1 MVPQRTPA
9 CQAAAQIGRRLGQHP
24 GGRRAQRY
32 GHSGGNQRLSKRS
45 GDPPQAGYPFGLQ
58 MPGKKVNMA
67 MDKPVKEGFTGK
79 ERDKHSGLDYF
90 GARYYDAGI
99 GKWLSVDPL
108 AEKYYAYGGY
118 VYTLNNPISLI
129 DPNGMEVVG
138 DTSDLKVLADQLN
151 KWIKEHGI
159 KDAMVSFE
167 EAYTADGNKY
177 YRLSTNGTGWNDLAS
192 GSQSV
197 QGLTM
202 KLPYTNE
209 SANSI
214 ATKGLIH
221 LDEMIRSET
230 TIDFLYGSE
239 TSDGVKTQ
247 GGGLNS
253 KGIHVAVDKGENLGV
268 VMHELVGHGHPAY
281 NSGQENDLGAVF
293 GDYSRSSF
301 HDAKYGD
308 HWSDNGLIL
317 GGGYAGKYS
326 RKYVLWGQVKPSFK
340 MPRKRPF

>member
-1 MVPQRTPA
+1 LACLERRSYGEPA
-9 CQAAAQIGRRLGQHP
+9 LLNSGVEP
-24 GGRRAQRY
+24 GE
-32 GHSGGNQRLSKRS
+32 GG
-45 GDPPQAGYPFGLQ
+45 Q
-58 MPGKKVNMA
+58 MPGKKYLTNA
-67 MDKPVKEGFTGK
+67 KTTKEGFTGK

-253 KGIHVAVDKGENLGV
+253 KGIHVSVDKGENLGV